1 MDSTMSGQPQGVNS
15 AMAARNCRTL
25 IHQVEVEQDHQ
36 AQLSAAPCWPP
47 PSQQAEAMTANA
59 LN

>member
-1 MDSTMSGQPQGVNS
+1 MSGQPQGVNS